1 MPKLS
6 VIVPT
11 FNRQVLLEKA
21 IKSIQNQDFKD
32 LEIIVSDD
40 NSSDDTKSVVQN
52 LQKDDDRIKY
62 FLNQNYKQG
71 PNGNK
76 NNGLD
81 QASGEFVTFLDDD
94 DELLS
99 GALST
104 LMQKANEGYAHVFGN
119 CLIEKE
125 GNLSK
130 EFSGKGLEK
139 DSEISKKD
147 FLMAKFSG
155 EFFSVFKN
163 PYLKISV
170 LMKNFMAM
178 KPRFG

>member
-71 PNGNK
+71 
-76 NNGLD
+76 
-81 QASGEFVTFLDDD
+81 
-94 DELLS
+94 
-99 GALST
+99 
-104 LMQKANEGYAHVFGN
+104 
-119 CLIEKE
+119 
-125 GNLSK
+125 
-130 EFSGKGLEK
+130 
-139 DSEISKKD
+139 
-147 FLMAKFSG
+147 
-155 EFFSVFKN
+155 
-163 PYLKISV
+163 
-170 LMKNFMAM
+170 
-178 KPRFG
+178 

>member
-62 FLNQNYKQG
+62 FLNQNYK
-71 PNGNK
+71 
-76 NNGLD
+76 
-81 QASGEFVTFLDDD
+81 
-94 DELLS
+94 
-99 GALST
+99 
-104 LMQKANEGYAHVFGN
+104 
-119 CLIEKE
+119 
-125 GNLSK
+125 
-130 EFSGKGLEK
+130 
-139 DSEISKKD
+139 
-147 FLMAKFSG
+147 
-155 EFFSVFKN
+155 
-163 PYLKISV
+163 
-170 LMKNFMAM
+170 
-178 KPRFG
+178 

>member
-62 FLNQNYKQG
+62 FLN
-71 PNGNK
+71 
-76 NNGLD
+76 
-81 QASGEFVTFLDDD
+81 
-94 DELLS
+94 
-99 GALST
+99 
-104 LMQKANEGYAHVFGN
+104 
-119 CLIEKE
+119 
-125 GNLSK
+125 
-130 EFSGKGLEK
+130 
-139 DSEISKKD
+139 
-147 FLMAKFSG
+147 
-155 EFFSVFKN
+155 
-163 PYLKISV
+163 
-170 LMKNFMAM
+170 
-178 KPRFG
+178 